1 MPRINIY
8 EHSETY
14 SFQTKNNSYA
24 TVAFPIAAI
33 WGPTFVEGDEDA
45 NPDWVHFSSGY
56 RGTTDFMA
64 TFRGANPYLGARE
77 KSFDYALKLLAAGYD
92 ILVKRVD
99 GLGNK
104 SRNDIFVIPAGGT
117 APIPANCNL
126 VLKPNGS
133 DTTTGADYETIPYRF
148 YIPRLSD
155 NEIVWDYS
163 YDSALNVKY
172 KVTSRAKDATTGK
185 WLPKTSEDAT
195 NEFRINAKTAANADL
210 IVAFGKPNIITSQ
223 VKSTGTEIVLDGNK
237 AMGKQVTVTG
247 TVQVSVYTTDGTLL
261 ERRNI
266 TITETSVYKGANDST
281 DLVSEITVD
290 SVLAPEFTYI
300 DITALP
306 AILSLKA
313 AYDATANIYSGA
325 PTTEDADAD
334 KKYGFFTYRLGEAWT
349 YETPAPTPESAIATV
364 SGTGVTA
371 ATVTA
376 ATFGT
381 QVNHQNGTYIFTYDT
396 DHWVLAGNTVDITAY
411 GISIT
416 GTPEDSDTISV
427 AYTAAVVPVTYII
440 SAAGNGA
447 TIPVGTQKLRVQAKF
462 PGSFGNNLKVRI
474 KCGLN
479 GDGFKIGTVEV
490 FDNNGYND
498 NPDEIVPTDQLL
510 ELVPVA
516 FEADAA
522 TDSRP
527 LITEATFSNLDAP
540 LFMLTG
546 TASTELDPSTY
557 PTGVQVTSLF
567 YGTDYATRIGNNP
580 IQSSDITDIVEKRF
594 DTSSSYYTYIKNVAD
609 AAESAHDSDTL
620 IRLYNQ
626 QMLYQRFQACVGELT
641 DPIVYDWDALVQ
653 GIADDQF
660 VPKSYLE
667 SNPEFTVEYEVSTLV
682 TKMIEVAANS
692 KCGAALIGTPFGMP
706 RGIQTGT
713 GASVVKTGALRYKD
727 NISQAVGP
735 TYSTFGEVVGPW
747 CKTTLAIAGANSWI
761 APEIAHLLLIIN
773 AKGIGG
779 QNKWW
784 MIPAGMLGTGVVH
797 TPEYK
802 IKKKYLDLIQD
813 HDEGVCLNPLM
824 EVPGKGFTCFGNST
838 LWDKPLGTYNALQ
851 NLSTRFLTNRVK
863 QRIWDTALQILFK
876 YNNEDAYSHFYA
888 GLSPLLDEMRAVGAL
903 VGNEYNPWGYRIIMN
918 PDIVNLDRINA
929 NTVIGRVE
937 LAVAGVID
945 TVEVDLFLLPPTGFQ
960 ETYD

>member
-14 SFQTKNNSYA
+14 SFQTKNNAYA

-33 WGPTFVEGDEDA
+33 WGPTFVEGDEDS
-45 NPDWVHFSSGY
+45 NPDWVHFSSGF

-64 TFRGANPYLGARE
+64 TFRGANTYLGARE
-77 KSFDYALKLLAAGYD
+77 KSFDYALKLLASGYD

-104 SRNDIFVIPAGGT
+104 SRNSIFVVPEGGT
-117 APIPANCNL
+117 EPTPANCNL
-126 VLKPNGS
+126 VLKPNG
-133 DTTTGADYETIPYRF
+133 DDVTTGADYSVVPYRF
-148 YIPRLSD
+148 YIPSLSG
-155 NEIVWDYS
+155 NEVVWNYTV
-163 YDSALNVKY
+163 AGELNVKY
-172 KVTSRAKDATTGK
+172 KVIPRIKNANGR
-185 WLPKTSEDAT
+185 WVPKPTETAT
-195 NEFRINAKTAANADL
+195 NTFVINAKTAANADM
-210 IVAFGKPNIITSQ
+210 IVAFGKPNVITTQ
-223 VKSTGTEIVLDGNK
+223 VRSSGAQITVDTVTTS
-237 AMGKQVTVTG
+237 GKKVTVTG
-247 TVQVSVYTTDGTLL
+247 TVPVSVYTTDGTLL
-261 ERRNI
+261 ERRSI
-266 TITETSVYKGANDST
+266 TITETSVYNGYNTSGST
-281 DLVSEITVD
+281 VSEIKVE

-300 DITALP
+300 DLKEIPAL
-306 AILSLKA
+306 LTLKA
-313 AYDATANIYSGA
+313 TYDAATATIFSSNSSDTG
-325 PTTEDADAD
+325 
-334 KKYGFFTYRLGEAWT
+334 YGMITFRLGEAWT
-349 YETPAPTPESAIATV
+349 YTPA
-364 SGTGVTA
+364 SGET
-371 ATVTA
+371 
-376 ATFGT
+376 
-381 QVNHQNGTYIFTYDT
+381 NY
-396 DHWVLAGNTVDITAY
+396 L
-411 GISIT
+411 
-416 GTPEDSDTISV
+416 
-427 AYTAAVVPVTYII
+427 I
-440 SAAGNGA
+440 SAAGVA
-447 TIPVGTQKLRVQAKF
+447 AIIPNNIQQLRIQAKY

-490 FDNNGYND
+490 YDNNGYNG

-522 TDSRP
+522 TDNRP

-540 LFMLTG
+540 ILLLTG
-546 TASTELDPSTY
+546 TTSTEIDPSEY

-567 YGTDYATRIGNNP
+567 YGTDYATRIGNTS
-580 IQSSDITDIVEKRF
+580 ITAGDITSIVAERF
-594 DTSSSYYTYIKNVAD
+594 DTESSYYQYINDVATNGD
-609 AAESAHDSDTL
+609 DDTK

-626 QMLYQRFQACVGELT
+626 QMLYKRFQACVGELT
-641 DPIVYDWDALVQ
+641 DPILYDWDALVQ

-667 SNPEFTVEYEVSTLV
+667 NNPEFIMEYEVSTLV

-713 GASVVKTGALRYKD
+713 GASTIKSGALKYKD
-727 NISQAVGP
+727 NVSQAVGP
-735 TYSTFGEVVGPW
+735 VYSTFGEVVGPW
-747 CKTTLAIAGANSWI
+747 CKTTLALSGANSWI
-761 APEIAHLLLIIN
+761 APEVAHLLLIIN

-784 MIPAGMLGTGVVH
+784 MVPAGMLGTGVVH
-797 TPEYK
+797 SPEYK
-802 IKKKYLDLIQD
+802 IKRHYLDLIQD

-863 QRIWDTALQILFK
+863 QRIWDTALQILFR

-903 VGNEYNPWGYRIIMN
+903 TGNEYNPWGYRIIMN

-929 NTVIGRVE
+929 NTVIGKVE
-937 LAVAGVID
+937 LAVTGVID
-945 TVEVDLFLLPPTGFQ
+945 TVDVDLFLLPPTGFQ

>member
-64 TFRGANPYLGARE
+64 TFRGANTYLGARE

-99 GLGNK
+99 GLGDK
-104 SRNDIFVIPAGGT
+104 STNTIFVVPVGGT
-117 APIPANCNL
+117 APVPANFTLQLNPQAAA
-126 VLKPNGS
+126 K
-133 DTTTGADYETIPYRF
+133 TTAVGYEHIPYRF
-148 YIPRLSD
+148 YMPAVTEGVIT
-155 NEIVWDYS
+155 WS
-163 YDSALNVKY
+163 YAADEASLTYQVIHKKRNA
-172 KVTSRAKDATTGK
+172 DGK
-185 WLPKTSEDAT
+185 WISTDNDINQFHAT
-195 NEFRINAKTAANADL
+195 AKSAIDVALT
-210 IVAFGKPNIITSQ
+210 VAFGKPNIITTEI
-223 VKSTGTEIVLDGNK
+223 KSTGAEISVSGK
-237 AMGKQVTVTG
+237 TGTGKQVTVTG
-247 TVQVSVYTTDGTLL
+247 TVPVSVYTTDGTLL
-261 ERRNI
+261 ERRNL
-266 TITETSVYKGANDST
+266 TITETSVYRGANST
-281 DLVSEITVD
+281 GSQISEIRID
-290 SVLAPEFTYI
+290 SLLAPEFTYI
-300 DITALP
+300 DLDEIP
-306 AILSLKA
+306 AMLTLKA
-313 AYDATANIYSGA
+313 AYNSTPNIFTSVAADANLGFLTFRLGSAWDPPTPVASDLIVTGISTPANI
-325 PTTEDADAD
+325 
-334 KKYGFFTYRLGEAWT
+334 
-349 YETPAPTPESAIATV
+349 SAHTHILR
-364 SGTGVTA
+364 
-371 ATVTA
+371 
-376 ATFGT
+376 
-381 QVNHQNGTYIFTYDT
+381 
-396 DHWVLAGNTVDITAY
+396 LAGKY
-411 GISIT
+411 
-416 GTPEDSDTISV
+416 
-427 AYTAAVVPVTYII
+427 
-440 SAAGNGA
+440 
-447 TIPVGTQKLRVQAKF
+447 

-479 GDGFKIGTVEV
+479 GEGFKIGTVEV
-490 FDNNGYND
+490 YDNNGYNT
-498 NPDEIVPTDQLL
+498 NPNEIVPTDQLL
-510 ELVPVA
+510 ELVSVA
-516 FEADAA
+516 FDAEAA
-522 TDSRP
+522 TDNRP
-527 LITEATFSNLDAP
+527 LITEAEFSNLSTP
-540 LFMLTG
+540 LFIDYT
-546 TASTELDPSTY
+546 TTNDVDPGSY
-557 PTGVQVTSLF
+557 PVGVEVISLM
-567 YGTDYATRIGNNP
+567 YGTDYATQTVEGTTITGSA
-580 IQSSDITDIVEKRF
+580 IQDLVRSRFGIDCTYFDYITSAVSQPD
-594 DTSSSYYTYIKNVAD
+594 AD
-609 AAESAHDSDTL
+609 L
-620 IRLYNQ
+620 VRMYNQ
-626 QMLYQRFQACVGELT
+626 QMLYKRFYDCVGELT

-660 VPKSYLE
+660 IPKAYLE
-667 SNPEFTVEYEVSTLV
+667 QNPDPEYKVSTLV

-713 GASVVKTGALRYKD
+713 GVNAVKTGALKYKD
-727 NISQAVGP
+727 NVSQAVGP
-735 TYSTFGEVVGPW
+735 VYSTFGEVVGPW
-747 CKTTLAIAGANSWI
+747 CKTTLALAGANSWI

-773 AKGIGG
+773 AKGVGG

-784 MIPAGMLGTGVVH
+784 MVPAGMLGTGVVH

-863 QRIWDTALQILFK
+863 QRIWDTALQILFR

-903 VGNEYNPWGYRIIMN
+903 TGNEYNPWGYRIIMN

-929 NTVIGRVE
+929 NTVIGKVE
-937 LAVAGVID
+937 LAVTGVID
-945 TVEVDLFLLPPTGFQ
+945 TVDVDLFLLPPTGFQ